1 MMKRPSSSEKTPFS
15 PPSAFPTVESFSLS
29 LKGLDQAL
37 HAPSPTRWLEAQLL
51 SRLDR
56 PIRLLR
62 WAIVDVER
70 SQSDGSGSPL
80 QHFRCEGS
88 YLRRPSMNHVSNN

>member
-1 MMKRPSSSEKTPFS
+1 MMKRPSSSSEKAS
-15 PPSAFPTVESFSLS
+15 SIPPSAFPTVESFSLS
-29 LKGLDQAL
+29 LKGLEHAL

-62 WAIVDVER
+62 WAIVDVKQ
-70 SQSDGSGSPL
+70 SQKVSASG
-80 QHFRCEGS
+80 QRFRCEGS
-88 YLRRPSMNHVSNN
+88 YLRRPTMEHVSNN